1 MRRLKESGERERE
14 TYQFPGIF
22 RSQRNAVQLTCRAGG
37 IPRVVS
43 ISKRRICSAMR
54 DSTHMIPRA
63 PPAMWTFEFPV
74 NSLAAS
80 RMNWSAEW
88 WSDLLRATEAKALEY
103 YAR

>member
-1 MRRLKESGERERE
+1 
-14 TYQFPGIF
+14 
-22 RSQRNAVQLTCRAGG
+22 
-37 IPRVVS
+37 
-43 ISKRRICSAMR
+43 
-54 DSTHMIPRA
+54 
-63 PPAMWTFEFPV
+63 MWTFEFPV